1 MEADLKRWL
10 AAHGVKGKTR
20 VARTEELEVGDVL
33 LSSAADLSADLIVM
47 GAYGRSRLREL
58 ILGGATHSIF
68 RHMTAPVLM
77 SH

>member
-1 MEADLKRWL
+1 MLRI
-10 AAHGVKGKTR
+10 GVTMY
-20 VARTEELEVGDVL
+20 TEIE
-33 LSSAADLSADLIVM
+33 SSGSQAVKAQL
-47 GAYGRSRLREL
+47 RLREL